1 MSMERGLWLEPCR
14 LGRPVTFSAGLSLLC
29 SAAALYRGVG
39 EGGSADFNPAVHILY
54 KNINVERLKH

>member
-1 MSMERGLWLEPCR
+1 M
-14 LGRPVTFSAGLSLLC
+14 TFSVGLSLPC

-39 EGGSADFNPAVHILY
+39 EEGCADFNPAVHILY